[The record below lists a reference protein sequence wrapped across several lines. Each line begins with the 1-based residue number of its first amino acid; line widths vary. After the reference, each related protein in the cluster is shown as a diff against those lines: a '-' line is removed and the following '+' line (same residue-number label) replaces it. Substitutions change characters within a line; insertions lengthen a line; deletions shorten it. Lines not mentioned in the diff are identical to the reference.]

1 MMEKMQET
9 ALDEQDYLIPQMRD
23 LRRIPLRY
31 RSNLP
36 LKVMKEHQCVV
47 VGSARGVMTVAIT
60 DRYNSSS
67 IKALTKLIG
76 HPIFP
81 VWVKPARM
89 DLLIK
94 RMERW
99 ELRKDEILR
108 WPRILSSFEIHM
120 LVSVLTAQ
128 LKQKK

>member
-9 ALDEQDYLIPQMRD
+9 ALDEQNYLIPHMRD
-23 LRRIPLRY
+23 LRRIPMRY
-31 RSNLP
+31 QRILP

-47 VGSARGVMTVAIT
+47 VGAARGVLTVAIT

-81 VWVKPARM
+81 VRVKPARI

-99 ELRKDEILR
+99 VLRKDEILR
-108 WPRILSSFEIHM
+108 WPRIISSFEIHM
-120 LVSVLTAQ
+120 VVGVLTA
-128 LKQKK
+128 